1 MTLEEAIELRELL
14 KELEALIRD
23 EEESDRALM
32 KYYEEHAEED
42 GKKRVGD
49 RVEQYMIQRGQIM
62 EVVDI
67 VDSLKV
73 SAK

>member
-14 KELEALIRD
+14 KELESIIRE

-42 GKKRVGD
+42 GKKRVSA
-49 RVEQYMIQRGQIM
+49 RIEQYMTQRGQIM

-67 VDSLKV
+67 IDGLKV